1 MKHILTFVLALLTL
15 TVASAQSDIFVPQSP
30 TAKNTTNHRNV
41 QQSSREADVF
51 CLLLQFHGS
60 DSTYTT
66 TDLDWL
72 DSAYNIGFDRDNPHI
87 YVMTIEGFGGMD
99 EGLTEAR
106 VQKVYNY
113 FAMRC
118 HANFPIRY
126 AVNPI
131 HSRCYGDTTEVIR
144 YEVPVERKYY
154 NADELPESRRQL
166 NGKQLD
172 NCVLVTFR
180 HNPDECLGASRG
192 CFVPAEDSTIRGY
205 YASVYMPRGALYS
218 VEGTMDTC
226 PHAEFRLEEHL
237 DYRDLVEHY
246 FLVPHPKQI
255 IVQVGYVVIHS
266 NINREYNECQQ
277 LLPDSIFVRF
287 PVSQEQIDNK
297 IRIFG
302 KKCSEKGCNYKT
314 LTTKK
319 VKSKVSLAV
328 QCGVNTTQLDTIF
341 LGKRIQPNE
350 LNDYFFEVDN
360 DIETGVFTVEGRH
373 YKAFRVDRHGEYEY
387 RKAFKGLLRI
397 TEYNSEEE
405 VKEDNEVDRR
415 YRNDEDIPE

>member
-1 MKHILTFVLALLTL
+1 MKHVLSLALELL
-15 TVASAQSDIFVPQSP
+15 MFASVNAQSSIFVPVNPSTQA
-30 TAKNTTNHRNV
+30 TASLR
-41 QQSSREADVF
+41 QAAILPCDADAF
-51 CLLLQFHGS
+51 CLLLQFHGN
-60 DSTYTT
+60 DSTYATA
-66 TDLDWL
+66 DLDWL

-87 YVMTIEGFGGMD
+87 YAMMIEGYGGND
-99 EGLTEAR
+99 VGLTEAR
-106 VQKVYNY
+106 VQRVYNY

-144 YEVPVERKYY
+144 YEVPVERMFY
-154 NADELPESRRQL
+154 NTSELPDGRRQVGDRRL
-166 NGKQLD
+166 E

-180 HNPDECLGASRG
+180 HDPDECLGAFRG
-192 CFVPAEDSTIRGY
+192 CYVPAEDSIIRGY

-226 PHAEFRLEEHL
+226 PHAEFSIEEHL
-237 DYRDLVEHY
+237 DYRELVERY

-255 IVQVGYVVIHS
+255 IVQVGYVVLKS
-266 NINREYNECQQ
+266 NINNEYNECRQ

-287 PVSQEQIDNK
+287 PVTQEQIDNK

-302 KKCSEKGCNYKT
+302 RKCSEKGCDYKS

-328 QCGVNTTQLDTIF
+328 QCGLNATQLDTIY
-341 LGKRIQPNE
+341 LGKRIQPKE

-360 DIETGVFTVEGRH
+360 DVEMGVFAVEGRH
-373 YKAFRVDRHGEYEY
+373 YKAFRVNRHGDYEY
-387 RKAFKGLLRI
+387 RKAFEGLLRV
-397 TEYNSEEE
+397 TEDNNEEE
-405 VKEDNEVDRR
+405 IKDGQERDRR
-415 YRNDEDIPE
+415 YRDDEDIPE